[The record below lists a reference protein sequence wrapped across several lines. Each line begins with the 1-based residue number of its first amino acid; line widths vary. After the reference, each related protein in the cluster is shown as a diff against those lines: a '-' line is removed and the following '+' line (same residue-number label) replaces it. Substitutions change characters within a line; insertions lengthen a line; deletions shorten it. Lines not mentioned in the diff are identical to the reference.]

1 MDGSVRREN
10 MIELTAM
17 NFTRERRLNPK
28 EHKLVEA
35 AARIGMLEAVRGCL
49 FVLPLSP
56 SDRKKME
63 EHWGFSGVTRISPQT
78 VASMSADRG

>member
-17 NFTRERRLNPK
+17 NFTKEQGLDPK
-28 EHKLVEA
+28 GYKLAMA

-56 SDRKKME
+56 SDRIRME
-63 EHWGFSGVTRISPQT
+63 EYWGFSGVTRVSPQI
-78 VASMSADRG
+78 SQE